1 MLSETI
7 TYDEAIIIVKA
18 LKESNGQKL
27 LCIVVV
33 AENCPFCEDMMEN
46 VMVKVAEGYK
56 KDVDFYKLNITNE
69 KSDNCI
75 FPMLETP
82 SFLFYLKGGDPFPAL
97 RNGAG
102 PLNEVMSG
110 IGNIVN
116 VNKKINGANT

>member
-1 MLSETI
+1 MLTI

-46 VMVKVAEGYK
+46 VMVKVEEEFK
-56 KDVDFYKLNITNE
+56 EDVDFYKLNITNE

>member
-7 TYDEAIIIVKA
+7 TYDEAIIIIKA

-46 VMVKVAEGYK
+46 VMIKAEEIFK
-56 KDVDFYKLNITNE
+56 EDIDFYKLNITNE
-69 KSDNCI
+69 KSDNYI
-75 FPMLETP
+75 FPMDNTP
-82 SFLFYLKGGDPFPAL
+82 AFLFYLKGGDPFPAM

-102 PLNEVMSG
+102 PFKEVIDG
-110 IGNIVN
+110 IRGIVD
-116 VNKKINGANT
+116 VNKKINERRI